1 MGDSN
6 MRHIENIIGTK
17 LPEDFKDFL
26 KTNGGLSHYE
36 RYFIDSDKTV
46 WEVNRY
52 LAYQDLFKLTEEF
65 LESYKRK
72 LVPFAFDMGG
82 WHFCLCLDEGSD
94 YGSIVIN
101 RWSDYLPEEQFIAQM
116 KVYYQIYHNGQEVRG
131 PVQLNHSSQ
140 FEISFCNHVIWIR

>member
-1 MGDSN
+1 MRKLTLYPRMGDSN

-36 RYFIDSDKTV
+36 RYFIAIDKTM

-101 RWSDYLPEEQFIAQM
+101 RWSDYLPEEQFI
-116 KVYYQIYHNGQEVRG
+116 KITESFEDFINGLKTEEE
-131 PVQLNHSSQ
+131 LN
-140 FEISFCNHVIWIR
+140 